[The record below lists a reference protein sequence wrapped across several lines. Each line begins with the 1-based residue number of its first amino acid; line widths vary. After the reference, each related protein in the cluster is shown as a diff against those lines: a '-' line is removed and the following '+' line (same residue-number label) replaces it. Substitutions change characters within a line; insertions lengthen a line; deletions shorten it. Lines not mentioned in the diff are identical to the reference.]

1 METSGSFAAP
11 VESYAFVCMFPVC
24 IIVKSNTR
32 PRSPAAALC
41 CAAVSFQHP
50 PGPRCAIQAAA
61 AAAAAA
67 QKTTDTSPLLVTQRS
82 LGEQHHSGAFGKICL
97 ALIEIKK
104 YIFIREVFDVITSG
118 IVGCLTIVL

>member
-82 LGEQHHSGAFGKICL
+82 LGEQRHSGAFGKICL
-97 ALIEIKK
+97 VLIEIKK
-104 YIFIREVFDVITSG
+104 YIFIREVFDVITQMLD
-118 IVGCLTIVL
+118 V